1 MRISD
6 WSSDVCSSDLT
17 PTTLLA
23 NLDASRDTHPSGRQL
38 ERLATHVGGEAL
50 LFVAAGVAAGEQD
63 VVQHLLGD
71 ITSAQ
76 VVGAWDRRPGRTAAN
91 RSIKGLVKEVEV
103 GDIGGPVDAGVP
115 TPVNGGA
122 PIPPATAHLELTFQ
136 SQ

>member
-1 MRISD
+1 MILRPPRSTRTDTLFPYTTLFRSAVGDAEDGELIRI
-6 WSSDVCSSDLT
+6 T

-91 RSIKGLVKEVEV
+91 RSIKGLVKAVEVE
-103 GDIGGPVDAGVP
+103 IGR
-115 TPVNGGA
+115 
-122 PIPPATAHLELTFQ
+122 AHV
-136 SQ
+136 

>member
-1 MRISD
+1 MRIID
-6 WSSDVCSSDLT
+6 WSSDVCSSDL
-17 PTTLLA
+17 
-23 NLDASRDTHPSGRQL
+23 
-38 ERLATHVGGEAL
+38 EAL

-91 RSIKGLVKEVEV
+91 RSIKGLVKAVEV

-115 TPVNGGA
+115 SPVHGGA

-136 SQ
+136 SQYRAERVGDRKSTRLNSSH